1 MNFLVRGSIKSDTR
15 FLMQFK
21 YSSAEFYVY
30 RARAQAPASRA
41 LAGRRRKS
49 EKQVIIGPIK
59 NGSDQWNE
67 RRSEWQRD
75 DENNN

>member
-1 MNFLVRGSIKSDTR
+1 MFI
-15 FLMQFK
+15 
-21 YSSAEFYVY
+21 
-30 RARAQAPASRA
+30 
-41 LAGRRRKS
+41 GREREHPSVEPWTVAKES